1 MDIKTDELV
10 EVIDKAVEK
19 IPTVY
24 DVLKQAAQK
33 SGKIFALLPRTINA
47 ALIPLRKWISE
58 KEYNHAETEKI
69 LAEKLEKAG
78 EEKLLLLSHM

>member
-1 MDIKTDELV
+1 MTDELV

-24 DVLKQAAQK
+24 DDVLKQAAQE

-47 ALIPLRKWISE
+47 ALVPLRKWISE
-58 KEYNHAETEKI
+58 REYNLAETEKI
-69 LAEKLEKAG
+69 LAEKLEKI
-78 EEKLLLLSHM
+78 ERKKLLCLSRM